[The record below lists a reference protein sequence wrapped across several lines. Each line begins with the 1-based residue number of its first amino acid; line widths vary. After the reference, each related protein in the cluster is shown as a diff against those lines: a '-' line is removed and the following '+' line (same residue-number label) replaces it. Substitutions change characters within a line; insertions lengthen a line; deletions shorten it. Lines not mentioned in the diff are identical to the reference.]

1 MKNEPQEERRKFVE
15 LSPEQVERIKEQLLA
30 SVYEDIGRSL
40 VKKLLWA
47 LGAVLSALLAW
58 FAANHIQFK

>member
-1 MKNEPQEERRKFVE
+1 MENEHQEERRKFVE
-15 LSPEQVERIKEQLLA
+15 LSSEQVERIKEQLLA

-40 VKKLLWA
+40 VKKTLWA